1 MKTLFLVIGL
11 SIFLTA
17 CGAAGTNP
25 GGGASN
31 AGTST
36 AVGGSKLD
44 VRAGGKDS
52 TLNVKSGG
60 ASFSGMNY
68 SIPGKP
74 ATKASIHTI
83 HIANYELDGK
93 APATVLTTPDQMRV
107 DIRIIGEEGT
117 WDTSPFK
124 VGTYDPK
131 AELFNKV
138 SNITIV
144 TFADGKQVETR
155 FDNSSS
161 NKKIDGDV
169 KITSV
174 TADTV
179 SGEVNLT
186 EGDKSV
192 KGPFT
197 VKLPLKK

>member
-1 MKTLFLVIGL
+1 MKKLLFIALV

-17 CGAAGTNP
+17 CG
-25 GGGASN
+25 GGAST
-31 AGTST
+31 AGNGST
-36 AVGGSKLD
+36 TAGGSKLD
-44 VRAGGKDS
+44 IKIGGKDS

-60 ASFSGMNY
+60 ASYSGMNY

-83 HIANYELDGK
+83 HLANYDLDGAMPAK
-93 APATVLTTPDQMRV
+93 ALTMPDQMRV

-124 VGTYDPK
+124 VGTYNPK
-131 AELFNKV
+131 AEQFNKV
-138 SNITIV
+138 SNFTIV
-144 TFADGKQVETR
+144 TFADGKQIETF
-155 FDNSSS
+155 FDI
-161 NKKIDGDV
+161 KKADGDV

-179 SGEVNLT
+179 SGDMNLK

-197 VKLPLKK
+197 VNLPAKK

>member
-1 MKTLFLVIGL
+1 MKNIYLILGLCLFLG
-11 SIFLTA
+11 A
-17 CGAAGTNP
+17 CG
-25 GGGASN
+25 GGGAGGGSN
-31 AGTST
+31 ASTST
-36 AVGGSKLD
+36 TVGGSKLD
-44 VRAGGKDS
+44 VKAGGKDS

-83 HIANYELDGK
+83 HIANYDLDGANPAK
-93 APATVLTTPDQMRV
+93 ALATPDQMRV

-124 VGTYDPK
+124 VGTYNPK
-131 AELFNKV
+131 AEQFNKV
-138 SNITIV
+138 SNVTIV

-155 FDNSSS
+155 FDNSSG

-169 KITSV
+169 KIASV

-197 VKLPLKK
+197 LKLPAKK

>member
-1 MKTLFLVIGL
+1 MKNIYLILGLSLFLA
-11 SIFLTA
+11 A
-17 CGAAGTNP
+17 CGGSSSG

-36 AVGGSKLD
+36 TVGSSKLD
-44 VRAGGKDS
+44 VKTGGKDS

-60 ASFSGMNY
+60 ATYSGMNY

-83 HIANYELDGK
+83 HIANYEMDSALPAK
-93 APATVLTTPDQMRV
+93 ALTAPDQMRV

-124 VGTYDPK
+124 VGIYNPK

-155 FDNSSS
+155 FDNSSG
-161 NKKIDGDV
+161 NKKIDGEV

-197 VKLPLKK
+197 LKLPVKK